1 MIKGKIKGLFMDND
15 KIKKLK
21 IDAIK
26 KLSVDDKIEILGSM
40 MDTIMKIKVELI
52 KQRYNMTDEEA
63 MKFLRTTYKTSETL
77 GENIMY

>member
-63 MKFLRTTYKTSETL
+63 MKFLRETYKTSETL

>member
-1 MIKGKIKGLFMDND
+1 MRLRSCQF
-15 KIKKLK
+15 
-21 IDAIK
+21 
-26 KLSVDDKIEILGSM
+26 DDKIEILGSM

-63 MKFLRTTYKTSETL
+63 MKFLRETYKTSETL

>member
-1 MIKGKIKGLFMDND
+1 
-15 KIKKLK
+15 
-21 IDAIK
+21 
-26 KLSVDDKIEILGSM
+26 

-63 MKFLRTTYKTSETL
+63 MKFLRETYKTSETL